1 MSLESNIIL
10 NVYSAVI
17 LLVIYIHAQRFSHK
31 ESAQE
36 RLFLA
41 VLYITFALLGL
52 DILSRFDGNAAG
64 YAQINAFGNFVIFIM
79 VPTIPSLWVS
89 YVHLQ
94 VFGDEQKAK
103 QLHFGFLIL
112 HIVNAVIVILS
123 QFYGWVYFIDSSNV
137 YHRGPIF
144 WFPVLITVVLMLAA
158 LAILYKN
165 RGRLERKKYLSLL
178 FFAIPPSIAIVL
190 QIIFYGISLLL
201 NGVTLSLLVVF
212 LNLQSDNMHTDHLTG
227 VNNRKRLDAY
237 LEEKI
242 RLSAEG
248 KPFSAILLDINN
260 FKNIND
266 TFGHDA
272 GDHALKTT
280 ARLLKSC
287 LGTNDF
293 LARPGGDEF
302 CIILDVSD
310 KGDLEAMM
318 RKINECFIKYNKSGP
333 RPYKLELSMGY
344 AAYVC
349 HSRMSAEEFL
359 RKVDLMMYKS
369 KQAHKKG

>member
-190 QIIFYGISLLL
+190 QS
-201 NGVTLSLLVVF
+201 S
-212 LNLQSDNMHTDHLTG
+212 
-227 VNNRKRLDAY
+227 
-237 LEEKI
+237 
-242 RLSAEG
+242 
-248 KPFSAILLDINN
+248 
-260 FKNIND
+260 
-266 TFGHDA
+266 
-272 GDHALKTT
+272 
-280 ARLLKSC
+280 
-287 LGTNDF
+287 
-293 LARPGGDEF
+293 
-302 CIILDVSD
+302 
-310 KGDLEAMM
+310 
-318 RKINECFIKYNKSGP
+318 
-333 RPYKLELSMGY
+333 SMGY
-344 AAYVC
+344 PCCSTA
-349 HSRMSAEEFL
+349 L
-359 RKVDLMMYKS
+359 RSLFW
-369 KQAHKKG
+369 